1 MAKINGTNK
10 KRIVVTFAI
19 LAFAILLLGFKLAWI
34 QVVKGEEYKGLAIQQ
49 QTSDIP
55 VEPKRGTIYDR
66 NGQELATSATCYSLW
81 ANPPLIKSNYK
92 DETITEFSQK
102 LAVILEQDAEDVKK
116 QLTKDQS
123 FIRMERFLDRETAD
137 KIRELEIA
145 GLDTV
150 ENTKRFYPM
159 GDFASQALGS
169 VNDDGHGRSGL
180 ELMYDDYLSGV
191 SGRWIKNTDI
201 FGNSL
206 AYGNEKFYKAE
217 DGLNVITTLDE
228 VLQHYAEKAVA
239 EGMKKT
245 KAKRIMCIGMDP
257 KTGDILTMVTNPGFD
272 PNEPM
277 EPVSR
282 EEKEKFEKMTA
293 EEQTAYLS
301 EMWKSPLIN
310 DVYEPGSTF
319 KLLTASAVLEE
330 GVATPE
336 STYNCDVSYTIP
348 DTGVTLRCWS
358 DVPHGVQTLKE
369 ALGNSCNPA
378 MIQMGTA
385 LGKDKFY
392 ANLEMFGVTSHTNID
407 YPGESNSIVHTPE
420 FTGPVELAT
429 MSFGHGVAVTPIQM
443 VTAVSAI
450 ANDGVMMQ
458 PRLVKELTDSD
469 GKTVK
474 EMETREVRKV
484 ISKKTASEML
494 DIMEYVV
501 AEGGGGNAK
510 IPGYRIGGKTGTANK
525 AAADG
530 GYTDETYSSFI
541 GVAPVDDPQIVFL
554 VVVDSPQVAQY
565 GSVVAAPIARD
576 FFQNA
581 MGYFGIS
588 PQYTEEEKENN
599 KVETVYVPDVTGKTG
614 KEAQAAME
622 GYGLNC
628 VILPKPEKDE
638 EIKVVDQY
646 PKGGKTINRGGTVYL
661 YRE

>member
-1 MAKINGTNK
+1 MN
-10 KRIVVTFAI
+10 
-19 LAFAILLLGFKLAWI
+19 
-34 QVVKGEEYKGLAIQQ
+34 
-49 QTSDIP
+49 
-55 VEPKRGTIYDR
+55 
-66 NGQELATSATCYSLW
+66 
-81 ANPPLIKSNYK
+81 
-92 DETITEFSQK
+92 
-102 LAVILEQDAEDVKK
+102 
-116 QLTKDQS
+116 
-123 FIRMERFLDRETAD
+123 

-336 STYNCDVSYTIP
+336 ST
-348 DTGVTLRCWS
+348 
-358 DVPHGVQTLKE
+358 
-369 ALGNSCNPA
+369 
-378 MIQMGTA
+378 
-385 LGKDKFY
+385 
-392 ANLEMFGVTSHTNID
+392 
-407 YPGESNSIVHTPE
+407 
-420 FTGPVELAT
+420 
-429 MSFGHGVAVTPIQM
+429 
-443 VTAVSAI
+443 
-450 ANDGVMMQ
+450 
-458 PRLVKELTDSD
+458 
-469 GKTVK
+469 
-474 EMETREVRKV
+474 
-484 ISKKTASEML
+484 
-494 DIMEYVV
+494 
-501 AEGGGGNAK
+501 
-510 IPGYRIGGKTGTANK
+510 
-525 AAADG
+525 
-530 GYTDETYSSFI
+530 
-541 GVAPVDDPQIVFL
+541 
-554 VVVDSPQVAQY
+554 
-565 GSVVAAPIARD
+565 
-576 FFQNA
+576 
-581 MGYFGIS
+581 
-588 PQYTEEEKENN
+588 
-599 KVETVYVPDVTGKTG
+599 
-614 KEAQAAME
+614 
-622 GYGLNC
+622 
-628 VILPKPEKDE
+628 
-638 EIKVVDQY
+638 
-646 PKGGKTINRGGTVYL
+646 
-661 YRE
+661 